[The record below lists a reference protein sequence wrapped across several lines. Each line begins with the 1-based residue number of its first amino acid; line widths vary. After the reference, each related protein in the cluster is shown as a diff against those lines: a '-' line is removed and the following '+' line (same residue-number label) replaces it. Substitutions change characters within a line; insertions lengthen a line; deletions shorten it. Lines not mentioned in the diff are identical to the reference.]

1 MDEEMEA
8 FKENE
13 NYTCKVTEPQNDRIR
28 TRKQIFRLFVC
39 VRILHFDKT
48 FLVIN

>member
-13 NYTCKVTEPQNDRIR
+13 NYICKVTEPQNDRVR
-28 TRKQIFRLFVC
+28 TRKQIFRLCVC
-39 VRILHFDKT
+39 MDTL
-48 FLVIN
+48 LG